1 MDPNLND
8 GCNMP
13 IRSLNRTSNPLNS
26 AHPGSKGRA
35 LLQLEKVS
43 DGMAVL
49 TVAVAHATAP
59 EFSNAGA
66 ALILRLL
73 RQESARAL
81 AVLAPDP
88 PTPET
93 GAQP

>member
-8 GCNMP
+8 GCNLS
-13 IRSLNRTSNPLNS
+13 IRTSTHTSNRTSNPC
-26 AHPGSKGRA
+26 AKRRA

-43 DGMAVL
+43 GGMAVL
-49 TVAVAHATAP
+49 TVAVAHASAP
-59 EFSNAGA
+59 EFSNEGA

-81 AVLAPDP
+81 AVLVPDP
-88 PTPET
+88 PTPDT

>member
-8 GCNMP
+8 GCNMS
-13 IRSLNRTSNPLNS
+13 IRTSNRTSKPLNPC
-26 AHPGSKGRA
+26 AKRRA

-43 DGMAVL
+43 GGMAVL
-49 TVAVAHATAP
+49 TIAVAHASAP
-59 EFSNAGA
+59 EFSNEGA

-81 AVLAPDP
+81 AVLAPGQQAPDP
-88 PTPET
+88 
-93 GAQP
+93 GARP

>member
-1 MDPNLND
+1 MDPNPKD
-8 GCNMP
+8 VCNMS
-13 IRSLNRTSNPLNS
+13 IRSLNRTSIPSN
-26 AHPGSKGRA
+26 PGSKRRA
-35 LLQLEKVS
+35 LLQLEKVNG
-43 DGMAVL
+43 GMAVL
-49 TVAVAHATAP
+49 TVAVAHASAP